1 MMNKRVTSSFSF
13 TLIELLIVVAII
25 GILAAI
31 AVPNFLQAQIRAK
44 LSRVVADFHML
55 RTALET
61 YHIDRHGYPNWTVDG
76 GGRNGL
82 HPLELRYIK
91 LTTPVAYISTIPRDP
106 FATFANQ
113 SDWDLYGYTY
123 DYVTDEGVGDGRT
136 YGHRWK
142 LTSWGPDQ
150 INSWFNNYPGDFYHI
165 SNGLISHGD
174 VGAFGPKSDRP
185 TNVYRPPL
193 PHF

>member
-1 MMNKRVTSSFSF
+1 MNRKSMRIKSF

-44 LSRVVADFHML
+44 LSRVVADFTMI
-55 RTALET
+55 RTGLES
-61 YHIDRHGYPNWTVDG
+61 YYIDRNAYPNWTVDG
-76 GGRNGL
+76 RGDSGY

-91 LTTPVAYISTIPRDP
+91 LTTPVAYINTIPKDP
-106 FATFANQ
+106 FASFANEA
-113 SDWDLYGYTY
+113 DWKLYGYTY
-123 DYVTDEGVGDGRT
+123 DYVTDEGSGTGRT

-142 LTSWGPDQ
+142 ITSWGPDG

-165 SNGLISHGD
+165 SNGLMSHGD
-174 VGAFGPKSDRP
+174 VGLFGPRSSKP
-185 TNVYRPPL
+185 TNVYMPAL